1 MQKRNQF
8 YGNRSVQEFHLGK
21 RKLHLKKKGISVF
34 TKSFIASYKQ
44 DRLIF
49 FHYDL
54 VTVNDCL
61 IDTLKKQNLVRIR
74 KDNLSKLI
82 FALVNINSTRN
93 KLDSLADVI
102 KDNIDINIVNILML
116 SATKVDRPIFS
127 EQPVFFRWIWN
138 TISSRSKQKQWRY
151 YAFHQK

>member
-1 MQKRNQF
+1 M
-8 YGNRSVQEFHLGK
+8 
-21 RKLHLKKKGISVF
+21 KKKGISVF

-82 FALVNINSTRN
+82 FAPVNINSTRN

-127 EQPVFFRWIWN
+127 E
-138 TISSRSKQKQWRY
+138 
-151 YAFHQK
+151 